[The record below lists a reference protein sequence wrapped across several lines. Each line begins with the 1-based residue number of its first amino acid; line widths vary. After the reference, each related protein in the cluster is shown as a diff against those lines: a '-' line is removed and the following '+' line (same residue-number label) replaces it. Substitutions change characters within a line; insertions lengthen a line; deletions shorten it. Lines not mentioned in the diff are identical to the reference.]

1 MRKNRENQM
10 PLTPLWPD
18 HRLGDELQMISR
30 ILDNNPEIL
39 HWVLQDLSD
48 KADPCNGSPGL
59 SAEQVVRCAVIKNW
73 HGLSYEKLAFHVDDS
88 ASFRAFCRLP
98 LGWSPGKSCLQQNIS
113 RIQASTWQRITRV
126 LVGWAKAEGLEK
138 GRKIRV
144 DATAVESDIRHPL
157 DSQLLYDSVRKVTA
171 LLGKLAEHYPV
182 VYHNHCRRAKRRVTN
197 IRNSRGQNRRQFYQD
212 LVKVA
217 GQTYGYGCQALE
229 SAAGWQGIE
238 SEVILQQLRHY
249 LDLMGRVIDQTDRR
263 VLQGQKVPA
272 AEKVVSI
279 FEEHSDIIQTGGRET
294 IFGHKI
300 FLTCGKTSLIVDCLV
315 TQGNP
320 ADQAQ
325 MQPMLERQH
334 SALRALSSPSQ
345 LRRGICHSEQSKVG
359 QEARNPG
366 RGLCQKGRAEGHR
379 YGALQLGLQAVEA
392 LSGWNRR
399 LYLDAQTGLRSGS
412 LHLEGMG
419 ALPAVCASLGAQF
432 QSVGVGPATVVNE
445 SLDAIM
451 EGDFEGEVFVEN
463 CIWSTRSPDR
473 CCRPILSPMNRCIWY
488 KNNPLGSLN
497 NGFPDGN

>member
-30 ILDNNPEIL
+30 ILDANPQIL
-39 HWVLQDLSD
+39 PLVLQDLSD
-48 KADPCNGSPGL
+48 KVDPCNGSPGL

-73 HGLSYEKLAFHVDDS
+73 HGLSYAKLAFHVHDS

-98 LGWSPGKSCLQQNIS
+98 LGWSPGKSCLQENIS
-113 RIQASTWQRITRV
+113 RIQASTWESITRA
-126 LVGWAKAEGLEK
+126 LVGWADDEGLEK
-138 GRKIRV
+138 ARKVRA
-144 DATAVESDIRHPL
+144 DATSVKSSIRHPL

-171 LLGKLAEHYPV
+171 LLRKLAEHYPV

-212 LVKVA
+212 LVKVS

-334 SALRALSSPSQ
+334 QIYGRYPRQASFDGGFATQNNLRWAKKQGIQDVAFAKKAGLKVTDMVRSSWVYKQ
-345 LRRGICHSEQSKVG
+345 LRRFRAGI
-359 QEARNPG
+359 
-366 RGLCQKGRAEGHR
+366 EGCISMLKR
-379 YGALQLGLQAVEA
+379 VFGA
-392 LSGWNRR
+392 
-399 LYLDAQTGLRSGS
+399 
-412 LHLEGMG
+412 
-419 ALPAVCASLGAQF
+419 
-432 QSVGVGPATVVNE
+432 
-445 SLDAIM
+445 
-451 EGDFEGEVFVEN
+451 
-463 CIWSTRSPDR
+463 DR
-473 CCRPILSPMNRCIWY
+473 CTWKGWEHFQQYVHLSVLSFNLLVLAR
-488 KNNPLGSLN
+488 LRL
-497 NGFPDGN
+497 

>member
-1 MRKNRENQM
+1 M
-10 PLTPLWPD
+10 
-18 HRLGDELQMISR
+18 
-30 ILDNNPEIL
+30 
-39 HWVLQDLSD
+39 
-48 KADPCNGSPGL
+48 
-59 SAEQVVRCAVIKNW
+59 
-73 HGLSYEKLAFHVDDS
+73 
-88 ASFRAFCRLP
+88 
-98 LGWSPGKSCLQQNIS
+98 
-113 RIQASTWQRITRV
+113 
-126 LVGWAKAEGLEK
+126 
-138 GRKIRV
+138 
-144 DATAVESDIRHPL
+144 
-157 DSQLLYDSVRKVTA
+157 
-171 LLGKLAEHYPV
+171 
-182 VYHNHCRRAKRRVTN
+182 TN
-197 IRNSRGQNRRQFYQD
+197 IRNSRGQNRPQFYQD

-320 ADQAQ
+320 ADQVQ
-325 MQPMLERQH
+325 MQPMLDS
-334 SALRALSSPSQ
+334 SASARRALNPRQASFDGGFATQ
-345 LRRGICHSEQSKVG
+345 NNLRWAKKQGIQDVAE
-359 QEARNPG
+359 
-366 RGLCQKGRAEGHR
+366 CQKGRAEGHR

>member
-320 ADQAQ
+320 ADQVQ

-334 SALRALSSPSQ
+334 QLYGRYPRQASFDGGFATQNNLRWAKKQGIQDVAFAKKAGLKVTDMVRSSWVYKQ
-345 LRRGICHSEQSKVG
+345 LRRFRAGI
-359 QEARNPG
+359 
-366 RGLCQKGRAEGHR
+366 EGCISMLKR
-379 YGALQLGLQAVEA
+379 VFGA
-392 LSGWNRR
+392 
-399 LYLDAQTGLRSGS
+399 
-412 LHLEGMG
+412 
-419 ALPAVCASLGAQF
+419 
-432 QSVGVGPATVVNE
+432 
-445 SLDAIM
+445 
-451 EGDFEGEVFVEN
+451 
-463 CIWSTRSPDR
+463 DR
-473 CCRPILSPMNRCIWY
+473 CTWKGWEHFQQYVHLSVLSFNLLVLAR
-488 KNNPLGSLN
+488 LRL
-497 NGFPDGN
+497 

>member
-30 ILDNNPEIL
+30 ILDANPQIL
-39 HWVLQDLSD
+39 PLVLQDLSD
-48 KADPCNGSPGL
+48 KVDPCNGSPGL
-59 SAEQVVRCAVIKNW
+59 SAEQVVPCAVIKNW
-73 HGLSYEKLAFHVDDS
+73 HGLSYAKLAFHVHDS

-98 LGWSPGKSCLQQNIS
+98 LGWSPGKSCLQENIS
-113 RIQASTWQRITRV
+113 RIQASTWESITRA
-126 LVGWAKAEGLEK
+126 LVGWADDEGLEK
-138 GRKIRV
+138 ARKVRV
-144 DATAVESDIRHPL
+144 DATSVKSSIRHPL

-171 LLGKLAEHYPV
+171 LLRKLAEHYPV

-212 LVKVA
+212 LVKVS

-334 SALRALSSPSQ
+334 QIYGRYPRSQ
-345 LRRGICHSEQSKVG
+345 LRRGIRHSEQSEVG

-366 RGLCQKGRAEGHR
+366 CGLCQKGRAEGHR
-379 YGALQLGLQAVEA
+379 YGVRSSWVYKQL
-392 LSGWNRR
+392 RR
-399 LYLDAQTGLRSGS
+399 FRAGI
-412 LHLEGMG
+412 EGCISMLKRVFG
-419 ALPAVCASLGAQF
+419 A
-432 QSVGVGPATVVNE
+432 
-445 SLDAIM
+445 
-451 EGDFEGEVFVEN
+451 
-463 CIWSTRSPDR
+463 DR
-473 CCRPILSPMNRCIWY
+473 CTWKGWEHFPSSMCISRCSVSICWCWPGY
-488 KNNPLGSLN
+488 GCKRVAGRHNGGGS
-497 NGFPDGN
+497 